1 MQKVKEN
8 YVAELIVAGA
18 VTLALLSS
26 CEVGE
31 SAKAMPPVH
40 PLYQEFTDEEKG
52 VYNMLNA
59 NERATVNSNTEL
71 HQIRQALDTNT
82 HYGW

>member
-1 MQKVKEN
+1 MQKVKDN
-8 YVAELIVAGA
+8 YVAELIVASA
-18 VTLALLSS
+18 VTLALLGS

-31 SAKAMPPVH
+31 SAKAMPAIH

-59 NERATVNSNTEL
+59 EQREVVNRNTEM
-71 HQIRQALDTNT
+71 HQLLTRCGSVVKI
-82 HYGW
+82 

>member
-1 MQKVKEN
+1 MQKVKDN

-18 VTLALLSS
+18 ITIALLSS
-26 CEVGE
+26 CEIGE

-40 PLYQEFTDEEKG
+40 QLYEQFTEEEKG

-59 NERATVNSNTEL
+59 EEREVVNRNTEL
-71 HQIRQALDTNT
+71 HQLRQALDTNM
-82 HYGW
+82 YYDW

>member
-1 MQKVKEN
+1 MQKVKDN
-8 YVAELIVAGA
+8 YVAEIIVASA
-18 VTLALLSS
+18 ITLALLSS

-59 NERATVNSNTEL
+59 NERATVNNNTEL
-71 HQIRQALDTNT
+71 HQLRQALDTNI
-82 HYGW
+82 HYDW

>member
-26 CEVGE
+26 CQVGE
-31 SAKAMPPVH
+31 SAKAMPAIH
-40 PLYQEFTDEEKG
+40 PLYQQLDNEEKG

-59 NERATVNSNTEL
+59 KQREVVNRNTEL
-71 HQIRQALDTNT
+71 HQIRQALDTNM
-82 HYGW
+82 HYDW

>member
-1 MQKVKEN
+1 MQKVKDN

-18 VTLALLSS
+18 ITIALLSS
-26 CEVGE
+26 CEIGE

-40 PLYQEFTDEEKG
+40 QLYEQFTEEEKG

-59 NERATVNSNTEL
+59 EDREVINRNTEL
-71 HQIRQALDTNT
+71 YQLRQALDTNM
-82 HYGW
+82 YYDW

>member
-31 SAKAMPPVH
+31 SVKAMPAVH
-40 PLYQEFTDEEKG
+40 PLYNEFSEEEKG

-59 NERATVNSNTEL
+59 EDREVINRNTEL
-71 HQIRQALDTNT
+71 YQLRQALDTNF
-82 HYGW
+82 YYDW